1 MAKPFAT
8 GDEAVDRMFEIFHM
22 EIPRHDPDP
31 REPRQ
36 LRAWKANLE
45 KAQQIRERRAFLEWQ
60 KQVHEIF
67 EGTADFPAR
76 LTMHEKHSKVKVTNH
91 NCNPDNLFNRISI
104 KEG

>member
-1 MAKPFAT
+1 MEHTFAI
-8 GDEAVDRMFEIFHM
+8 GVEAVDRMFEIFHM
-22 EIPRHDPDP
+22 EIPRHDPEP

-36 LRAWKANLE
+36 LRAWKANME

-76 LTMHEKHSKVKVTNH
+76 LTLHVKRVKGH
-91 NCNPDNLFNRISI
+91 DY
-104 KEG
+104 